1 MSNVVVP
8 TWEGFLVPALRVLSD
23 GGVWPVRELRQ
34 RARQDMGL
42 TEDQCAVRIPSGEPM
57 WTNRLGWALSYLS
70 HAGAVER
77 PARGRYVMTQTG
89 WTLLRHHPEALTT
102 SDLEALP
109 GSSWPDPGRKSSSTQ
124 QRATLGDTLVD
135 PTEQVYDG
143 VRRLNDSVAQDLLER
158 LHTQGPVFFEQAVL
172 DLLVA
177 MGYGGT
183 QGAATRTRLSG
194 DDGIDGIIDQDALG
208 LSRIYVQA
216 KCYDPRGTVSRPDVQ
231 GFAGALQGAQASQ
244 GVFITT
250 ASFSA
255 RAREYAERVA
265 SRIVLI
271 DGARLASL
279 MIRYGVGVQV
289 RDTIRIV
296 EVDEGFF
303 E

>member
-89 WTLLRHHPEALTT
+89 QALLRHHPEALTT

-109 GSSWPDPGRKSSSTQ
+109 GYSWPDPGRKSSSTQ

>member
-109 GSSWPDPGRKSSSTQ
+109 GYSWPDPGRKSSSTQ

-231 GFAGALQGAQASQ
+231 GFAGALRGAQASQ

>member
-109 GSSWPDPGRKSSSTQ
+109 GYSWPDPGRKSSSTQ

-244 GVFITT
+244 GIFITT

>member
-89 WTLLRHHPEALTT
+89 QALLRHHPEALTT

-109 GSSWPDPGRKSSSTQ
+109 GYSWPDPGRKSSSTQ

-289 RDTIRIV
+289 RDTLRIV

>member
-1 MSNVVVP
+1 
-8 TWEGFLVPALRVLSD
+8 
-23 GGVWPVRELRQ
+23 
-34 RARQDMGL
+34 MGL

-70 HAGAVER
+70 HAGAVEH

-89 WTLLRHHPEALTT
+89 QALLRHHPEALTT

-109 GSSWPDPGRKSSSTQ
+109 GYSWPDPGRKGSSTQ

-158 LHTQGPVFFEQAVL
+158 LHAQGPVFFEQAVL

-183 QGAATRTRLSG
+183 QGAVTRTRLSG

>member
-109 GSSWPDPGRKSSSTQ
+109 GYSWPDPGRKSSSTQ

-194 DDGIDGIIDQDALG
+194 DNGIDGIIDQDALG

>member
-42 TEDQCAVRIPSGEPM
+42 TEDQCAVRIASGEPM

-109 GSSWPDPGRKSSSTQ
+109 GYSWPDPGRKSSSTQ

>member
-70 HAGAVER
+70 HAGAVEH

-109 GSSWPDPGRKSSSTQ
+109 GYSWPDPGRKSSSTQ

>member
-109 GSSWPDPGRKSSSTQ
+109 GYSWPDPGRKSSSTQ

-244 GVFITT
+244 GGFITT

>member
-109 GSSWPDPGRKSSSTQ
+109 GYSWPDPGRKGSSTQ

-183 QGAATRTRLSG
+183 QGAVTRTRLSG

>member
-1 MSNVVVP
+1 MSNVVP

-70 HAGAVER
+70 HAGAVEH

-89 WTLLRHHPEALTT
+89 QALLRHHPEALTT

-109 GSSWPDPGRKSSSTQ
+109 GYSWPDPGRKSSSTQ

>member
-109 GSSWPDPGRKSSSTQ
+109 GYSWPDPGRKSSSTQ

>member
-70 HAGAVER
+70 HAGAVEH

-89 WTLLRHHPEALTT
+89 QALLRHHPEALTT

-109 GSSWPDPGRKSSSTQ
+109 GYSWPDPGRKSSSTQ

>member
-8 TWEGFLVPALRVLSD
+8 TWEGFLVPALRGLSD

-109 GSSWPDPGRKSSSTQ
+109 GYSWPDPGRKSSSTQ

>member
-1 MSNVVVP
+1 MSNVVP

-109 GSSWPDPGRKSSSTQ
+109 GYSWPDPGRKSSSTQ

>member
-1 MSNVVVP
+1 MSCASAPGRTWGLPRTSALCGFPPVSLCGP
-8 TWEGFLVPALRVLSD
+8 TAWGGRCPTCPTLVRS
-23 GGVWPVRELRQ
+23 
-34 RARQDMGL
+34 
-42 TEDQCAVRIPSGEPM
+42 S
-57 WTNRLGWALSYLS
+57 
-70 HAGAVER
+70 
-77 PARGRYVMTQTG
+77 
-89 WTLLRHHPEALTT
+89 
-102 SDLEALP
+102 ALP
-109 GSSWPDPGRKSSSTQ
+109 G
-124 QRATLGDTLVD
+124 
-135 PTEQVYDG
+135 
-143 VRRLNDSVAQDLLER
+143 
-158 LHTQGPVFFEQAVL
+158 
-172 DLLVA
+172 
-177 MGYGGT
+177 
-183 QGAATRTRLSG
+183 
-194 DDGIDGIIDQDALG
+194 DQDALG

>member
-109 GSSWPDPGRKSSSTQ
+109 GYSWPDPGRKSSSTQ

-183 QGAATRTRLSG
+183 QGAVTRTRLSG

>member
-1 MSNVVVP
+1 MSNVVP

-109 GSSWPDPGRKSSSTQ
+109 GYSWPDPGRKSSSTQ

-183 QGAATRTRLSG
+183 QGAVTRTRLSG

>member
-109 GSSWPDPGRKSSSTQ
+109 GYSWPDPGRKSSSTQ

-208 LSRIYVQA
+208 LIRIYVQA

>member
-109 GSSWPDPGRKSSSTQ
+109 GYSWPDPGRKSSSTQ
-124 QRATLGDTLVD
+124 QRADLGDTLID
-135 PTEQVYDG
+135 PIEQVYDG

-296 EVDEGFF
+296 EADEGFF

>member
-23 GGVWPVRELRQ
+23 GGAWPVRELRQ

-109 GSSWPDPGRKSSSTQ
+109 GYSWPDPGRKSSSTQ

>member
-109 GSSWPDPGRKSSSTQ
+109 GYSWPDPGRKSSSTQ

-255 RAREYAERVA
+255 RAQEYAKRVA

>member
-109 GSSWPDPGRKSSSTQ
+109 GYSWPDPGRKSSSTQ

-158 LHTQGPVFFEQAVL
+158 LHAQGPVFFEQAVL

-183 QGAATRTRLSG
+183 QGAVTRTRLSG